1 MERYDPEVA
10 PIGSDWLALDESVRI
25 VLVEHYHRDARVSI
39 PKAARRAH
47 ASIHVVVENQL
58 ALNDDPVVRAVL
70 RLTKEGLSRH
80 DAIHAIGSLVAELI
94 FDAVNLDDAPETSRV
109 RYYAAVERL
118 NAAAWRDES
127 DG

>member
-1 MERYDPEVA
+1 MERYDPELA
-10 PIGSDWLALDESVRI
+10 PIANDWLALDEGARI
-25 VLVEHYHRDARVSI
+25 MLVEHHHRDARISI
-39 PKAARRAH
+39 PKAGRRLH

-58 ALNDDPVVRAVL
+58 ALKDEPVVRAVL

-94 FDAVNLDDAPETSRV
+94 FDAVNYEDAPETSRA

-118 NAAAWRDES
+118 NAQAWRDGS